1 MIFDAGAVGITIQK
15 REHVLCTRVAP
26 NHRALPISNTVV
38 VTVATFTCELTPK
51 MRNHYQ
57 TFCLLLLLYQSQPK
71 VVTDTDEAEL
81 ARHLTELEK
90 QNMEVDGDNDA
101 DDLGEQ

>member
-1 MIFDAGAVGITIQK
+1 
-15 REHVLCTRVAP
+15 
-26 NHRALPISNTVV
+26 
-38 VTVATFTCELTPK
+38 

-57 TFCLLLLLYQSQPK
+57 TFCLLLLYQSQPK

>member
-26 NHRALPISNTVV
+26 NHRALPISNTVA
-38 VTVATFTCELTPK
+38 VTVATTTCELTPK

-57 TFCLLLLLYQSQPK
+57 TFCLLLYQSQPK